1 VSIDGIFER
10 CRSLDR
16 AALIPY
22 LMAGDPSLPQTESL
36 LAAACEGGADIIEVG
51 VPYSDPIADGP
62 TISAAAT
69 RALRG
74 GTTLDRIIAAAK
86 RIDRS
91 RITAPLVAFTY
102 FNPIFV
108 RGVER
113 TAVDLRQAGF
123 EAVIVADLPPEEA
136 APARDALLRAGLG
149 LIMLIAPTTP
159 AQRVPR
165 IVELSSHFVYLVSR
179 MGVTGAGEAPWESI
193 ESLASRVRET
203 TAKPIAVGF
212 GISTPDHV
220 RRIGAVADGVV
231 VGSALVDRIAA
242 REGRDAATA
251 VRDYCRLLAGSLG
264 RRRGPRRTRSHQ

>member
-1 VSIDGIFER
+1 VSIDDVFAR

-22 LMAGDPSLPQTESL
+22 LMAGDPSLAQTESL

-62 TISAAAT
+62 TIQAAAS

-74 GTTLDRIIAAAK
+74 GATLDRIIATA
-86 RIDRS
+86 RRFDRS

-102 FNPIFV
+102 FNPFFV

-113 TAVDLRQAGF
+113 TAADLTQAGF
-123 EAVIVADLPPEEA
+123 EAVIVADLPPEESS
-136 APARDALLRAGLG
+136 PVREALLRGGLG
-149 LIMLIAPTTP
+149 QILLIAPTTP

-165 IVELSSHFVYLVSR
+165 IAELSSHFVYLVSR

-193 ESLASRVRET
+193 ESLASRVREAT
-203 TAKPIAVGF
+203 PKPVAVGF
-212 GISTPDHV
+212 GISTPEHV
-220 RRIGAVADGVV
+220 RRISAVADGVV

-242 REGRDAATA
+242 RDGRDAAAA
-251 VRDYCRLLAGSLG
+251 VREYCEQLAGGLDRC
-264 RRRGPRRTRSHQ
+264 RRSA